1 MNRHK
6 LLLTIVIAV
15 VATVAVSAHDT
26 WLTPRQFRVVPG
38 TRVRLDLTS
47 GMAFP
52 HLDTSIKPDRIDV
65 ARFRQN
71 GKTQE
76 ITDRVSGP
84 KSLVLSAVFKDTGVA
99 TCWVELKPRQL
110 ELTPTQVEEYFEE
123 IGASPDVRQTWLNMK
138 SPKHWREVYV
148 KHAKSF
154 VSVGISET
162 DRSWNEPVGMSLE
175 IVPDKDPFTLR
186 AGDDLPVRVLKNGV
200 GFANFPVGIVFEG
213 ESHGQIHST
222 DSNGRVVFRLAKQGR
237 YLLRGTD
244 LRPSTKPNL
253 EWESDFTTMTFTTLV
268 VYPRLAPSRGR

>member
-1 MNRHK
+1 MNWPK
-6 LLLTIVIAV
+6 LLLTVVIAV
-15 VATVAVSAHDT
+15 VTTVAVSAHDT
-26 WLTPRQFRVVPG
+26 WLTPRQFHVPPG

-52 HLDTSIKPDRIDV
+52 HLDTSIKLDRIDV

-71 GKTQE
+71 GKIQE
-76 ITDRVSGP
+76 ISARVGEP
-84 KSLVLSAVFKDTGVA
+84 KSLVLSAIFKDSGIA

-123 IGASPDVRQTWLNMK
+123 IGASAEVRQTWQNMK

-148 KHAKSF
+148 KHAKTF
-154 VSVGISET
+154 VTVGNNET
-162 DRSWNEPVGMSLE
+162 DRSWNEAIGMSLE
-175 IVPDKDPFTLR
+175 ILPDKNPFTLR

-213 ESHGQIHST
+213 ETHGQILST
-222 DSNGRVVFRLAKQGR
+222 DADGRVVFRLAKQGR

-244 LRPSTKPNL
+244 LRPSTKPDL
-253 EWESDFTTMTFTTLV
+253 EWESDFTTLTFSTN
-268 VYPRLAPSRGR
+268 

>member
-1 MNRHK
+1 MNRSK
-6 LLLTIVIAV
+6 TLLILVFAVIA
-15 VATVAVSAHDT
+15 AVAVSAHDT
-26 WLTPRQFRVVPG
+26 WLTPRQFRVVTG

-71 GKTQE
+71 GKIQE
-76 ITDRVSGP
+76 ITARVGEP
-84 KSLVLSAVFKDTGVA
+84 TSLVLSAIFKDTGIA

-110 ELTPTQVEEYFEE
+110 ELTPTQVEEYFAE
-123 IGASPDVRQTWLNMK
+123 IGASPDVRQVWQNMK

-148 KHAKSF
+148 KHAKTF
-154 VSVGISET
+154 ITVGNNET
-162 DRSWNEPVGMSLE
+162 DSSWNETVGMSLE
-175 IVPDKDPFTLR
+175 IVPDKNPFTLR

-213 ESHGQIHST
+213 ETHGQIRST
-222 DSNGRVVFRLAKQGR
+222 DANGRVVFRLAKQGR

-244 LRPSTKPNL
+244 LRLSTKPNL
-253 EWESDFTTMTFTTLV
+253 EWESDFTTLTFST
-268 VYPRLAPSRGR
+268 S